1 MANSIAIVGAGATG
15 KIPFTYFDK
24 IAVFPTPESPII
36 ITIEIKYYLDLKN
49 IIFLYF
55 YIDDHI
61 LCWFHFPFALLLSL
75 GCPLFS
81 KIFNLFI

>member
-36 ITIEIKYYLDLKN
+36 ITIEIKLFIKILFY
-49 IIFLYF
+49 FFRYF
-55 YIDDHI
+55 YINDHI
-61 LCWFHFPFALLLSL
+61 LYLFHFLFAQFQVLYYY
-75 GCPLFS
+75 P
-81 KIFNLFI
+81 